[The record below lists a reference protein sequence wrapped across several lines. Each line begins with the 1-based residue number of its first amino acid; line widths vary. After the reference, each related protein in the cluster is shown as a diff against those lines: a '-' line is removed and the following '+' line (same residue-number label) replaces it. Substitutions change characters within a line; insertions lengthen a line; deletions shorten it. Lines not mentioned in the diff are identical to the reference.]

1 MHGQWT
7 INPTRLIH
15 TRLVADSVATLL
27 PRLPRAAAPEAFR
40 ALPGTAER

>member
-15 TRLVADSVATLL
+15 STATLL

-40 ALPGTAER
+40 ALPGAAER

>member
-7 INPTRLIH
+7 IYPTRLIH
-15 TRLVADSVATLL
+15 TRLVDRVATLL

-40 ALPGTAER
+40 ALPGAAER